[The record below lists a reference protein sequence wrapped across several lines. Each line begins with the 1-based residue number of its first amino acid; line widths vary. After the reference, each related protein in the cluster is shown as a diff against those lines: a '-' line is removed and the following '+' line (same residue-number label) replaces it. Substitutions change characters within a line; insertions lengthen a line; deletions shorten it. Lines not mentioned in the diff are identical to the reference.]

1 MAVARTI
8 AELVAA
14 AADGSPASA
23 AIQAPECAP
32 LSYGDL
38 LAAMARIRA
47 TLREAGIGPRDRVA
61 LALPNGP
68 EAAVAFLGVAGAAT
82 CAPLNPAF
90 KQSDFAFS
98 YRDLGVRAVL
108 LADGQI
114 AAAEAAACE
123 LALPV
128 LRLRPDPSGVA
139 GLFDLGLDV
148 ATVPASPGCDDASP
162 TEDDVALVLH
172 TSGTTARAKIVPL
185 TQRNLCASA
194 DSIRRT
200 LALAPDDVCLNVM
213 PLFHIHGLMAA
224 LLASLASG
232 ASVICTAGFRATDFA
247 TWLRGLAP
255 TWYTAVPTIHQAVL
269 AACADRAAVRGHR
282 LRLVRSSSAS
292 LPPRV
297 LHELAAL
304 FEVPV
309 VEAYGMTE
317 AAHQMASNP
326 IAPGAQKPGSVG
338 PPAGPEVDVMDAS
351 GRLLE
356 RGAVG
361 ELVIRGETVTTGYE
375 QNPEAN
381 AAAFTDGWFRTGDQ
395 GYVDDDG
402 YVYLTGRLK
411 ELINRGGEK
420 IAPREVEEALLRHP
434 AVAQAVAFAAPHP
447 RLGEEVAAAVVLR
460 DGAHATPP
468 ELRETA
474 SAQLAYFKVPRRIE
488 VVAEIPKGATGKVQ
502 RATLAQVLGLASGT
516 SGVGGAT
523 AADAR
528 GAAPQSELET
538 RIAREWSR
546 LLGVATV
553 RVDDDFFALGGD
565 SLAAVEM
572 IERLAELLD
581 VDVPVGD
588 FLEQP
593 TIATIVAH
601 HERASRGELVAIR
614 RDGDEPPV
622 FCVAAHDGRL
632 WGVARLAR
640 HLPLD
645 APVYGFRAPAVDA
658 RGPLPTIGELAER
671 NLAALARV
679 QPEGP
684 VRLIG
689 ACFGGTVAQEMAV
702 RLERRGRAVE
712 LLVMLNSFNRAWRRS
727 DVADASLGLRARHL
741 LSRVRLHASR
751 LGARASGERIA
762 YVAERLKLVRR
773 HWTDEARRL
782 AFELLSRGGM
792 PRPRALRKVAYAS
805 RHAQSRHVAQP
816 FAGRVLLVHATA
828 PIAGV
833 YPLPRL
839 GWGELLRGEVEML
852 ELPCEQLEFW
862 SNDDVLR
869 EVADEIATRLA
880 PPGTA
885 AASSAEA
892 HLPGAA

>member
-1 MAVARTI
+1 MAVARTL

-14 AADGSPASA
+14 VAAEAPTSA
-23 AIQAPECAP
+23 AIQAPDRAP
-32 LSYGDL
+32 LAYAGIR
-38 LAAMARIRA
+38 AAMARVRA

-68 EAAVAFLGVAGAAT
+68 EAAVAFLGVAAAAT

-90 KQSDFAFS
+90 KQSDFAFA

-114 AAAEAAACE
+114 AAAEAAARE

-128 LRLRPDPSGVA
+128 LRVLPDPTGVA
-139 GLFDLGLDV
+139 GLFDLQLEGAV
-148 ATVPASPGCDDASP
+148 RSAPDDAAP
-162 TEDDVALVLH
+162 VPDDVALVLH
-172 TSGTTARAKIVPL
+172 TSGTTARPKIVPL
-185 TQRNLCASA
+185 TQRNLCVSA
-194 DSIRRT
+194 DNIRRT
-200 LALAPDDVCLNVM
+200 LALAPGDVCLNVM

-224 LLASLASG
+224 LLASLAGG
-232 ASVICTAGFRATDFA
+232 ASVVCTTGFRAADFA
-247 TWLRGLAP
+247 TWLRDLAP

-269 AACADRAAVRGHR
+269 AACADHAAVRGSR

-304 FEVPV
+304 FAVPV

-326 IAPGAQKPGSVG
+326 IMPGAQKPGSVG
-338 PPAGPEVDVMDAS
+338 PPAGPEVAVMDAS
-351 GRLLE
+351 GRLLA
-356 RGAVG
+356 RGVVG

-375 QNPEAN
+375 QNAHAN

-434 AVAQAVAFAAPHP
+434 AVAQAVAFAAPHAT
-447 RLGEEVAAAVVLR
+447 LGEEVAAAVVLR
-460 DGAHATPP
+460 AGAHATPR
-468 ELRETA
+468 ELRETT
-474 SAQLAYFKVPRRIE
+474 SAHLAYFKVPRRIE

-502 RATLAQVLGLASGT
+502 RATLARTLGLAGGTPAAGGTGGT
-516 SGVGGAT
+516 SEPRGGA
-523 AADAR
+523 
-528 GAAPQSELET
+528 PPSELEA
-538 RIAREWSR
+538 RIAREWAR
-546 LLGVATV
+546 LLNVATV
-553 RVDDDFFALGGD
+553 AVDDDFFALGGD

-572 IERLAELLD
+572 IDALAELLD

-601 HERASRGELVAIR
+601 HERASRDELVAIR

-640 HLPLD
+640 HLAID
-645 APVYGFRAPAVDA
+645 GPVYGFRTPAVDA
-658 RGPLPTIGELAER
+658 RGPLPTMGELAEL
-671 NLAALARV
+671 NLAALARI
-679 QPEGP
+679 QPDGP

-727 DVADASLGLRARHL
+727 DVADASVALRARHV

-751 LGARASGERIA
+751 LGARAAGERTA
-762 YVAERLKLVRR
+762 YVAERLRLVRR

-782 AFELLSRGGM
+782 AFELLSRAGL

-805 RHAQSRHVAQP
+805 RYAQSRHIARP

-839 GWGELLRGEVEML
+839 GWGELLSGDVELL

-862 SNDDVLR
+862 SSDDVLR
-869 EVADEIATRLA
+869 EVADEIAARLA
-880 PPGTA
+880 ASRG
-885 AASSAEA
+885 AASSSEEA